1 MNKISARCAAVS
13 LAMVMAGTALSGC
26 SQDPQEKYDSAV
38 EQLKDARES
47 VSDAQAKLKSK
58 KDEIKELQNNLDESQ
73 SNLVN
78 ARGKVDE
85 ASQAVNKTVNDEVLF
100 RTIQRELLD
109 DGEFDKA
116 AISVGVTKR
125 VVTLTGNVPD
135 EKTHK
140 KAVEVARSQAGVE
153 DVVDQLQVTGDQD
166 KQKSSSQSQSQNE
179 PQSDQ
184 SDDQPASPGDQA
196 NNQSA
201 NPG

>member
-166 KQKSSSQSQSQNE
+166 KQKSSSQSQNE
-179 PQSDQ
+179 PRSDQ

>member
-13 LAMVMAGTALSGC
+13 LALVMAGAALSGC

-38 EQLKDARES
+38 EQLKEARQS
-47 VSDAQAKLKSK
+47 VDDAQEKINSK
-58 KDEIKELQNNLDESQ
+58 KEELKELQNNLDESQ
-73 SNLVN
+73 SNLAA

-109 DGEFDKA
+109 KKQFDKA
-116 AISVGVTKR
+116 AISVGVTDR

-140 KAVEVARSQAGVE
+140 KAVEAARSQAGVKN
-153 DVVDQLQVTGDQD
+153 VVDQLQVVSDED
-166 KQKSSSQSQSQNE
+166 KQKASQ
-179 PQSDQ
+179 PQSDNA
-184 SDDQPASPGDQA
+184 SEGSEPSGNKPASPGGSTTDQSS
-196 NNQSA
+196 NSN
-201 NPG
+201 